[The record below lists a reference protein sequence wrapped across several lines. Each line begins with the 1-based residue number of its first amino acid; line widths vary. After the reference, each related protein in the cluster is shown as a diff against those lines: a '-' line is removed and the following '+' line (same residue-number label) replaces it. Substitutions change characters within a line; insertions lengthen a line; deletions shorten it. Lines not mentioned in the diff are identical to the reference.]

1 MTEEQIYESP
11 LEVDPIELRKVIAT
25 LNLNGAREIV
35 DTYPDADIASS
46 LESLELNEQL
56 IFLRLLTT
64 SSAASIF
71 SYLDEDVQVELAKSF
86 TEDWGMKLLQELQ
99 SDELVDVLDELPS
112 NVASKVL
119 AYTSSEK
126 RNELNKLLSYNDDEV
141 GSIMSIDISSLPS
154 SYTCE
159 QALNKI
165 RRDYKKNQKELV
177 HYYFVVSNTN
187 KLLGV
192 LTLEEITFAEPNEKI
207 EDLYSPVA
215 FVYTSEKKENA
226 AKVFSEQDMSVL
238 PVVNHEKRLIGMI
251 TSDDVIDVIQDEVT
265 EDLYKIAGISNK
277 VIENDYIKTP
287 WYKIVQSRILWLSLL
302 LIFSTITQGII
313 HWALHVTYISHK
325 SADTASFALLLTV
338 AFAAIIPVLNNSV
351 KNIGLQSNISISC
364 SIALDEIDKKDFAKV
379 VWKELLAA
387 IVLASVLVV
396 VNFAR
401 LSAYFAATK
410 DLLGDNKL
418 KYLALIIGTSV
429 ALFISVILSSLFGS
443 LLPILLIKAKKDPSS
458 ASVILLNLVVDFI
471 TVLITFGI
479 TYGILVSI

>member
-1 MTEEQIYESP
+1 MQVRFWP
-11 LEVDPIELRKVIAT
+11 T
-25 LNLNGAREIV
+25 L
-35 DTYPDADIASS
+35 
-46 LESLELNEQL
+46 
-56 IFLRLLTT
+56 
-64 SSAASIF
+64 
-71 SYLDEDVQVELAKSF
+71 
-86 TEDWGMKLLQELQ
+86 
-99 SDELVDVLDELPS
+99 
-112 NVASKVL
+112 
-119 AYTSSEK
+119 SSEK

-215 FVYTSEKKENA
+215 FVYTKVKRRKML

-325 SADTASFALLLTV
+325 SADTASFASLLTV

-351 KNIGLQSNISISC
+351 KNIGLQSNISISR

-379 VWKELLAA
+379 VWKELLADHCA
-387 IVLASVLVV
+387 CFCFSCC
-396 VNFAR
+396 
-401 LSAYFAATK
+401 
-410 DLLGDNKL
+410 
-418 KYLALIIGTSV
+418 
-429 ALFISVILSSLFGS
+429 
-443 LLPILLIKAKKDPSS
+443 
-458 ASVILLNLVVDFI
+458 
-471 TVLITFGI
+471 
-479 TYGILVSI
+479 

>member
-215 FVYTSEKKENA
+215 FVYTKVKRRKML

-251 TSDDVIDVIQDEVT
+251 TSDDVIDVIQDKVT

-325 SADTASFALLLTV
+325 SADTASFASLLTV

-351 KNIGLQSNISISC
+351 KNIGLQSNISISR

-401 LSAYFAATK
+401 LSAYFAS
-410 DLLGDNKL
+410 N
-418 KYLALIIGTSV
+418 
-429 ALFISVILSSLFGS
+429 
-443 LLPILLIKAKKDPSS
+443 
-458 ASVILLNLVVDFI
+458 
-471 TVLITFGI
+471 
-479 TYGILVSI
+479 